1 MGAITDI
8 FQGIK
13 HVVITGNRKDFTR
26 HTKVG
31 SEKYTISQEKFSF
44 PAEAYVTT
52 SDVYAI
58 INKISRA
65 SRALPWVLKLKK
77 GDVVEEVTE
86 GIVFDAVYHPNEDQT
101 NHEFREESLIYLL
114 LNGNV
119 FIDKNTSFGSS
130 IPEDVRNLAPQLTH
144 IKTKYSDKRYKTT
157 GYEYSIDGKEEFIN
171 KDSVIHIKYVN
182 PSNYG
187 IKSNRGLSPIIAG
200 YLTVKGIKNNQNAH
214 ASILDNQGAT
224 GIISNESEYNLT
236 PDEQKRQQAEFDNK
250 ASGSSLFG
258 KIIQS
263 TSKIK
268 FTKLGLDPTQL
279 KIIEGKVLTMRDL
292 CNIFDITS
300 TLFNDPSNRI
310 QSNVAPAETAFWSN
324 AVIPNDKMIMQ
335 AFQRG
340 IINPINELESFA
352 NGDGYYLEQ
361 DISAI
366 PALQKDQKEEAEKD
380 KLKLEA
386 INTIISMRISQ
397 EAKEMLL
404 INELEMSE
412 EEAKAISQPVKIETN
427 EEGD

>member
-1 MGAITDI
+1 MGTITDI

-13 HVVITGNRKDFTR
+13 HVVITGNRKDFTS

-31 SEKYTISQEKFSF
+31 NDKYTISQEKLSF
-44 PAEAYVTT
+44 PEEAYITT

-58 INKISRA
+58 VNKVARS

-77 GDVVEEVTE
+77 GDIIEEVTE

-101 NHEFREESLIYLL
+101 NHEFREEALIYLL

-130 IPEDVRNLAPQLTH
+130 IPEDVRNLAPQLTQ
-144 IKTKYSDKRYKTT
+144 IKTKYSNRRYKTT
-157 GYEYSIDGKEEFIN
+157 GFEYRIDGKEEFIN
-171 KDSVIHIKYVN
+171 KDSIVHVKYIN
-182 PSNYG
+182 PSSYG

-200 YLTVKGIKNNQNAH
+200 YLTVKGLVNNQNAH
-214 ASILDNQGAT
+214 ASILENQGAS
-224 GIISNESEYNLT
+224 GILSNESEYPLL
-236 PDEQKRQQAEFDNK
+236 PDEQARQQKAFDLK

-263 TSKIK
+263 ASKVK

-279 KIIEGKVLTMRDL
+279 KIIEGKVLKMRDL
-292 CNIFDITS
+292 CNIFDIPS
-300 TLFNDPSNRI
+300 TLFNDPINRI
-310 QSNVAPAETAFWSN
+310 QSNVTPSATAFWSN

-340 IINPINELESFA
+340 IINPINDLESFA

-386 INTIISMRISQ
+386 INIIISMNVSS

-412 EEAKAISQPVKIETN
+412 EEAKAISQPVKNETN
-427 EEGD
+427 EGEN